1 MIDFK
6 RNNLDLGA
14 SPYLHQHK
22 DNPINWQE
30 WKEEVLQYA
39 KDNNKLIFLSIGYST
54 CHWCHAMAGEA
65 FQDDEVA
72 RYLNTHFVSIK
83 VDREQRP
90 DIDGFFMEF
99 ISEVGGHGGWPLNVF
114 LRPNLSPIFALTY
127 APLREK
133 YGRPSFLSVL
143 KGVREMETSYEYVEG
158 EGHKKE
164 ERAPSLEE
172 IIDILTS
179 YFDKKYGGFG
189 RDEKFPPHSTLLFLL
204 SYYSVKKDARVLP
217 LIEETLDSIALGGLH
232 DHLQGGFFRY
242 CIDREWKIPHFE
254 KMLYDQALLL
264 WVFSV
269 AYKVLKKEEYR
280 QAANKIISCLEE
292 TFQEGSLFYTAQ
304 DADTLHR
311 EGATYLWSWEE
322 LTKALSAA
330 ELGLLSTIYK
340 ISSEGNFHG
349 KIHLNRKNF
358 MPVSGIEEKLLG
370 IRNRRPQPFVDKKI
384 LTSWNALTGI
394 GLIMHWRATEDR
406 SSLYKAQNLLKE
418 LLDLHYRNGD
428 LVHSSLDGNLQ
439 RGEFMGDYA
448 SLLLFVTY
456 LHEEGGEYTNLM
468 NRLLDK
474 LTSFKGRRWME
485 SRNSDFREVAALPYD
500 TPVPSSISMAELA
513 ILRTDIF
520 SDGYLRPLNF
530 TDPVNC
536 DFHNMV
542 SLFTKGFL
550 QVVESD
556 SSLSWKELSL
566 NAVQLKG

>member
-30 WKEEVLQYA
+30 WKEEVLEYA

-54 CHWCHAMAGEA
+54 CHWCHAMAEEA

-72 RYLNTHFVSIK
+72 SYLNTNFVSIK

-99 ISEVGGHGGWPLNVF
+99 ISKIGGQGGWPLNVF

-127 APLREK
+127 APAKEK
-133 YGRPSFLSVL
+133 YGRPSFLNIL
-143 KGVREMETSYEYVEG
+143 KAVQEMETSYEYVEG
-158 EGHKKE
+158 EAHQKE
-164 ERAPSLEE
+164 EKAPSLEYITE
-172 IIDILTS
+172 ILIS
-179 YFDKKYGGFG
+179 YFDKMYGGFG
-189 RDEKFPPHSTLLFLL
+189 PDQKFPPHSTLLFLL
-204 SYYSVKKDARVLP
+204 SYYDVKKDARLLP
-217 LIEETLDSIALGGLH
+217 LIEKTLDSIALGGLH

-242 CIDREWKIPHFE
+242 CVDREWKIPHFE

-264 WVFSV
+264 WVFSA

-280 QAANKIISCLEE
+280 LAANKIISCLEE

-304 DADTLHR
+304 DADTHHK
-311 EGATYLWSWEE
+311 EGDTYLWSWEE
-322 LTKALSAA
+322 LTKI
-330 ELGLLSTIYK
+330 LSTSELELLCNVYD
-340 ISSEGNFHG
+340 ISSEGNFDG

-358 MPVSGIEEKLLG
+358 IPIFNIEEKLLR
-370 IRNRRPQPFVDKKI
+370 IRKTGAQPFVDKKI

-428 LVHSSLDGNLQ
+428 LAHSSLDGNLQ
-439 RGEFMGDYA
+439 KGEFMGDYA
-448 SLLLFVTY
+448 SLLLLVTY
-456 LHEEGGEYTNLM
+456 LHEESGEYSNLM

-474 LTSFKGRRWME
+474 LLSFKGEIWIE
-485 SRNSDFREVAALPYD
+485 SRNPDFRKVVALPYD
-500 TPVPSSISMAELA
+500 IPVPSSISIAELA

-520 SDGYLRPLNF
+520 SGGSLRPLSF
-530 TDPVNC
+530 SIPVNC

-542 SLFTKGFL
+542 SLFTDSFL
-550 QVVESD
+550 QVIEANRP
-556 SSLSWKELSL
+556 LSWKDLSL
-566 NAVQLKG
+566 NAVQFKA